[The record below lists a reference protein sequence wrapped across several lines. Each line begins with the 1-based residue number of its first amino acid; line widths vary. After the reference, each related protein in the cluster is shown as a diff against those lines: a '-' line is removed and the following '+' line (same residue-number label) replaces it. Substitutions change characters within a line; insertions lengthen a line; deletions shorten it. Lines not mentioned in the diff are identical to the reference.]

1 MEWTRAKSKEKWPL
15 LHDRKG
21 TRYGIMGTKIVDLN
35 NSHVFK
41 GISFLALTGMVEVTT
56 FQPMLHCFVNASVAT
71 EKAIGFPSMNFL
83 ELVSLPRINVKMQKV
98 QVHQVIPAPMYR
110 VFLWGKKI
118 KC

>member
-1 MEWTRAKSKEKWPL
+1 VKSKENWSL

-21 TRYGIMGTKIVDLN
+21 TRYGIMGTKIADLN
-35 NSHVFK
+35 NSHVLN
-41 GISFLALTGMVEVTT
+41 GISCLALTGMVEVTT
-56 FQPMLHCFVNASVAT
+56 FQPVLHNTGVAT
-71 EKAIGFPSMNFL
+71 KKAIGFQSMNFP

>member
-21 TRYGIMGTKIVDLN
+21 TRYGIMGTKIADLN

-56 FQPMLHCFVNASVAT
+56 FQPVLHNTSVAT
-71 EKAIGFPSMNFL
+71 KKAIGFQSMNFP